1 MTTPFATS
9 TLGDC
14 NLDLVFDSRYSAT
27 IHGDWKMYLTNVYLG
42 DCCAV
47 VYSLYQSQILNHDDC
62 MGPFTYKRKM
72 PTIK

>member
-27 IHGDWKMYLTNVYLG
+27 IHGDWKMYVTNVYLG

-47 VYSLYQSQILNHDDC
+47 VYSLYQS
-62 MGPFTYKRKM
+62 
-72 PTIK
+72 